1 MARKCNLKKKP
12 KNVLEAPAEGQESQK
27 KVSFE
32 VRGKKGSLHEK
43 QEDVP
48 GHILDQAFLVRVN
61 ISWSGWQH
69 QLMTVLMGDKDLP
82 CSTLVQ
88 LPPTHPKLLE

>member
-1 MARKCNLKKKP
+1 MTRKCNLKKKP

-32 VRGKKGSLHEK
+32 VRGKKGSLQEK
-43 QEDVP
+43 QEAVP
-48 GHILDQAFLVRVN
+48 GYTLDQAFLVRVN
-61 ISWSGWQH
+61 VSWSGWQH
-69 QLMTVLMGDKDLP
+69 QLMTVLVGDRDLP

-88 LPPTHPKLLE
+88 QPQPHY